1 MKQVR
6 RLQPFVAI
14 KEKNLTITLPS
25 VVVAKTKSGEKNLEH
40 RHRRRVFLSVEI
52 LGFETFC
59 SLHCS
64 RFCHVLLGG
73 KNNKKNKIKIF
84 DLQLSPSPPFHHLSR
99 VFPIPLNREDS
110 KRSIPTN
117 KSRFSYMS
125 PLAPLSD

>member
-52 LGFETFC
+52 LGLKHFARCIARVSAMYYWGEKTI
-59 SLHCS
+59 
-64 RFCHVLLGG
+64 
-73 KNNKKNKIKIF
+73 KKNKI
-84 DLQLSPSPPFHHLSR
+84 
-99 VFPIPLNREDS
+99 
-110 KRSIPTN
+110 
-117 KSRFSYMS
+117 
-125 PLAPLSD
+125 